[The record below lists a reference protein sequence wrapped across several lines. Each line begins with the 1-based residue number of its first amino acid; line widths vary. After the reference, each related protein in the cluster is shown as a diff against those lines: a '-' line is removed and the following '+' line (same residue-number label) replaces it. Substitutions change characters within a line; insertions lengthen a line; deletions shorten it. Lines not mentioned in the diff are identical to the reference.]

1 MSDIDWRRKLADGL
15 RIDLNELETV
25 VEEMHAAYPDSR
37 DSAMCLIEDWEGRIR
52 AAIGM
57 VDGDRGSCDSARDV
71 LRCSKA

>member
-15 RIDLNELETV
+15 RIDLDELEAV
-25 VEEMHAAYPDSR
+25 VEEMRAAYPDSR

-57 VDGDRGSCDSARDV
+57 DDAG
-71 LRCSKA
+71 